1 MCLTKKEDYMWR
13 WIQAKNKVSSRRQIQ
28 IKEVKDDIL
37 ILPNQEYR
45 TILETSSVNFE
56 LKSEAEQDVLIDSFQ
71 NFLNSLNCQLQI
83 LVRVREVDIDHYL
96 EDISKIKDKEAEKIY
111 KNQID
116 NYCQFVKNLVSG
128 NKILSRKFYIV
139 IPYQND
145 KNNKDFK
152 LIKEQLRLLTEIVIK
167 ALEKLGMKAKVLTSL
182 EILDLFY
189 SFYNPNQI
197 KTQSLSGETLQKLQ
211 ENNYV

>member
-1 MCLTKKEDYMWR
+1 MWR
-13 WIQAKNKVSSRRQIQ
+13 WIREKNKVSSRRQIQ

-37 ILPNQEYR
+37 ILPNQQYR

-96 EDISKIKDKEAEKIY
+96 EDIAKIKDKEAEKIY

-116 NYCQFVKNLVSG
+116 NYCSFVKNLVSG

-167 ALEKLGMKAKVLTSL
+167 ALEKLGMKAKVLNSL

-197 KTQSLSGETLQKLQ
+197 KTQSLSGETLQKLR